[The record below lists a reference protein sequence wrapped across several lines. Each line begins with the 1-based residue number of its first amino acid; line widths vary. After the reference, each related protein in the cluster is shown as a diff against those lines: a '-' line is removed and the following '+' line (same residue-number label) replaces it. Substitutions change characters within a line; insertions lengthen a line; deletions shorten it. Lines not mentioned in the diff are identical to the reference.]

1 MTLRNAWR
9 LMLFTP
15 QSLRRSIKSINI
27 GLIVMENI
35 VRPESMICLKCKRPA
50 NRLKNLRFMY
60 FCPNC
65 LIHVDYKGRVYLVTP
80 EGNLVNEE
88 RLRKEA
94 EFKMAYGDKMK
105 HAREVL
111 PKEKFEQFLAEN
123 KSDSSIAADTGLDL
137 WQIKKLKSHYG
148 LVDESKNTRKRKL
161 SSKTTG
167 FVPVYIIK
175 DENTG
180 EYHEEQTLEK
190 ALDYIK
196 AHYTLYNIG
205 KVRLFE
211 EVKFTMVTT
220 ITAGKVTV

>member
-1 MTLRNAWR
+1 MALEDR
-9 LMLFTP
+9 
-15 QSLRRSIKSINI
+15 IKT
-27 GLIVMENI
+27 
-35 VRPESMICLKCKRPA
+35 VRPESINCPKCNHPT
-50 NRLKNLRFMY
+50 NRLKELKFMY

-111 PKEKFEQFLAEN
+111 PKEKFEQFLAEGA
-123 KSDSSIAADTGLDL
+123 SESFIATVTGLDL
-137 WQIKKLKSHYG
+137 WQVRKLKSSYG
-148 LVDESKNTRKRKL
+148 LVNGSKSPRKRKL
-161 SSKTTG
+161 SSKTTASELQ
-167 FVPVYIIK
+167 FLPAYIIK

-180 EYHEEQTLEK
+180 EYHEEESLEK

-196 AHYTLYNIG
+196 AHYTLYNVG
-205 KVRLFE
+205 RVRLFE
-211 EVKFTMVTT
+211 EKEFNMSTTVTC
-220 ITAGKVTV
+220 GNVTV